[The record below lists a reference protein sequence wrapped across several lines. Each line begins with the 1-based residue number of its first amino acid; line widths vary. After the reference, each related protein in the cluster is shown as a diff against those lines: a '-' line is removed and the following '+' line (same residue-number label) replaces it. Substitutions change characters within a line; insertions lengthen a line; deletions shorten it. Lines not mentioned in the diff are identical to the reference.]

1 MCPPVLAVVGALT
14 TAASSIAGGMAQS
27 NAAEANA
34 AIQRRQA
41 MIETMAGQREA
52 NRKSEQIDQV
62 AARQR
67 ASYAAS
73 GVLVDGS
80 PTDVIADTRR
90 EGQLDVAAIEWN
102 ARLKSGNL
110 SYQAQV
116 SDMNAKQARV
126 GGFMGAL
133 APIIGL
139 GAPGANGGPS
149 TFTRLGG
156 MFS

>member
-1 MCPPVLAVVGALT
+1 MCPPVLAIVGALT
-14 TAASSIAGGMAQS
+14 TAASSIASGMAQS
-27 NAAEANA
+27 NAAQANA
-34 AIQRRQA
+34 DLQRRQA
-41 MIETMAGQREA
+41 LIETMAGQREA
-52 NRKSEQIDQV
+52 NRKSEQVDQFTS
-62 AARQR
+62 RQR

-73 GVLVDGS
+73 GVLIDGS

-110 SYQAQV
+110 NHQAKI
-116 SDMNAKQARV
+116 SDMQAKQART

-149 TFTRLGG
+149 AFTRLGG